1 MKEIKSSVLEVK
13 FEVFMRNLWEDIKKM
28 IIYIYIYIS
37 VVQRRGRGTSL
48 EVISR

>member
-1 MKEIKSSVLEVK
+1 MG
-13 FEVFMRNLWEDIKKM
+13 RHQEDDN
-28 IIYIYIYIS
+28 IYIYIYIS